1 MLAETK
7 DQPIAVDA
15 ETIRGWMECQEA
27 VLIDVREPME
37 HAAERIPGARLFPLS
52 ALDPRAVPPADGKKL
67 VLLCRTGRRSAE
79 AGQKLLAAGFPE
91 VYHLQGGMTAWKE
104 TGCPVEASADAPLDL
119 MRQVQIAAGS
129 LVFLGTVLG
138 ATVSPWFLLLSGGV
152 GAGLMFAGA
161 TGTCGLAMLLAR
173 MPWNRTAAVTCGR

>member
-7 DQPIAVDA
+7 QQPVAVDPK
-15 ETIRGWMECQEA
+15 TIQGWMQCDEA
-27 VLIDVREPME
+27 VLIDVREPVE
-37 HAAERIPGARLFPLS
+37 HAAERISGARLVPLS
-52 ALDPRAVPPADGKKL
+52 AFDPKTLPPAEGKKL
-67 VLLCRTGRRSAE
+67 VLLCRTGRRSTE
-79 AGQKLLAAGFPE
+79 AGQKLLAAGYPE
-91 VYHLQGGMTAWKE
+91 VYHLQGGLTAWKE

-119 MRQVQIAAGS
+119 MRQVQITAGS

-138 ATVSPWFLLLSGGV
+138 AAVSPWFLLLSGGV
-152 GAGLMFAGA
+152 GAGLIFAGA